1 MFGITPFFQGETLE
15 NKVTRTNLKLN
26 ATFNEH
32 TLIIHERVY
41 RKTDNSGLQERHTEH
56 LS

>member
-1 MFGITPFFQGETLE
+1 MFGITPFSRGRHSKTMLLE
-15 NKVTRTNLKLN
+15 TNLKLN